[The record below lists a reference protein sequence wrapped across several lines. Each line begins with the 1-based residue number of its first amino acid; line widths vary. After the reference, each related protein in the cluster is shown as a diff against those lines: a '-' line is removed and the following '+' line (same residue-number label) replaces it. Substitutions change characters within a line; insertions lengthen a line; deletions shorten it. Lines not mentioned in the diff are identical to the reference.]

1 MVAIRYEKAK
11 YKFAYTMHAYTRGF
25 RRRARRACR
34 SSSIHFQPSGSYMYT
49 YYDVKNEKECA
60 AGVRVYGV
68 SSCATG
74 SRSVRERPNLPPKL
88 ALCIQQPA

>member
-1 MVAIRYEKAK
+1 MNKGRGKVDPKTREEPACTRHRHFIFSRAVA
-11 YKFAYTMHAYTRGF
+11 
-25 RRRARRACR
+25 
-34 SSSIHFQPSGSYMYT
+34 GSYTCTVT
-49 YYDVKNEKECA
+49 YYDVKIEKECA